1 MTEAPFIWRT
11 AQPFL
16 DVRTAVLDGTLEDT
30 FRRRYRG
37 FRPANDQGTTAAA
50 A

>member
-1 MTEAPFIWRT
+1 MTVAPSIWRT
-11 AQPFL
+11 ALPFL
-16 DVRTAVLDGTLEDT
+16 DVRTAVLDGTLEET
-30 FRRRYRG
+30 FRRPYRG